1 MPTPKILLVD
11 DVDFFLEIEKD
22 FLRQTPAEI
31 LLARNGQTA
40 LELTAEHRPNL
51 IFMDVHMPVMDGL
64 TCCRRIKADPQL
76 TGIPVVMVFAP
87 SADVNDAACRAAGCD
102 EVLRKPVDRN
112 AFLELGRRFLFD
124 IDRREKRVSCQIPV
138 EFRIG
143 GRCCQGTGRDVSL
156 HGMYIGFREEVQPN
170 ERVQVTFSL
179 PEEGAERIELNG
191 RVAWLNRGFPRSNLG
206 LPQGFGVEF
215 RRFPAGVAAI
225 FDAFLERFTKG

>member
-11 DVDFFLEIEKD
+11 DVDFFLEIEKG

-64 TCCRRIKADPQL
+64 TCCRRIKTDPQL

-87 SADVNDAACRAAGCD
+87 SADVDDAACRAAGCD

-156 HGMYIGFREEVQPN
+156 HGMYIGFREEVQLN
-170 ERVQVTFSL
+170 ERVQVAFSL

-215 RRFPAGVAAI
+215 RRLPAGIAAI
-225 FDAFLERFTKG
+225 FGAFLERFTKG